1 MIQFNSRLLSRR
13 RRIEERKNIDVLLSF
28 DASEA

>member
-28 DASEA
+28 DACEA